1 MNPHTKPSQRR
12 ARRGAAGRV
21 EQVLGGCRY
30 FCLVAEQRAFTC
42 LGRRYC
48 RALSGSVRVSIP
60 VTANG
65 GPAQASSCPAVPH
78 VRRRRVSPSRPRFS
92 SPGTPPA
99 GGTGGRPQRG
109 AAALDTRAGRQ
120 LCPCPGRGWGGRPP
134 ARCRGDAGPAERRLQ
149 PPAARPGPRSRSR
162 ASCRRT
168 GAGAAPACGAGH
180 RGAAEKPQAARRE
193 PPPGHSR
200 GEGPLPFP
208 PPLWRPEARV
218 TGAACVGRVEPSRA
232 WR

>member
-120 LCPCPGRGWGGRPP
+120 LCPCPGQGWGGGRLPVAAETRARPSGASNRP
-134 ARCRGDAGPAERRLQ
+134 RPGPVRGADRGLPAGGRGPVPRLRAVRGIAEPRKSRRQRGGSRRRGTPGARARCRSRLPSGDLRR
-149 PPAARPGPRSRSR
+149 G
-162 ASCRRT
+162 
-168 GAGAAPACGAGH
+168 
-180 RGAAEKPQAARRE
+180 
-193 PPPGHSR
+193 
-200 GEGPLPFP
+200 
-208 PPLWRPEARV
+208 
-218 TGAACVGRVEPSRA
+218 
-232 WR
+232 

>member
-120 LCPCPGRGWGGRPP
+120 LCPCPGRGWGGEAACPLPRRRGPGRAAPP
-134 ARCRGDAGPAERRLQ
+134 TARGPTRSAEPIAGFLQADGGRCRACVRCGA
-149 PPAARPGPRSRSR
+149 SRSR
-162 ASCRRT
+162 GKAAGSA
-168 GAGAAPACGAGH
+168 AGAAAGALPGRGPAAVP
-180 RGAAEKPQAARRE
+180 A
-193 PPPGHSR
+193 S
-200 GEGPLPFP
+200 PL
-208 PPLWRPEARV
+208 E
-218 TGAACVGRVEPSRA
+218 T
-232 WR
+232 